1 MKIVGS
7 VLVISA
13 VLALNGCGTSKSI
26 MSARYEKMETW
37 QLCKKLLENDVPS
50 FRISWVNEV
59 IQKRGENCEPYIGKF
74 SPPARSYSSSSS
86 SSNSNSY
93 KLDKLLRENQRKRT
107 NCRIW
112 SDNPQNCWS
121 CRRGENPPQSGFK
134 HDKKAAQKKQMWKD
148 FNCSNAAWRKG
159 YCWCLMG
166 PA

>member
-74 SPPARSYSSSSS
+74 SPPARIYSGSSSASKS
-86 SSNSNSY
+86 ESRRLK
-93 KLDKLLRENQRKRT
+93 KLERENRRRKNQLDEIERKQRE
-107 NCRIW
+107 
-112 SDNPQNCWS
+112 D
-121 CRRGENPPQSGFK
+121 
-134 HDKKAAQKKQMWKD
+134 AMWKD

-159 YCWCLMG
+159 YC
-166 PA
+166 